1 MPLIARAWLLLAA
14 AAFAWPLAA
23 QQKITLSIATGPTGG
38 VYYPIGGGMA
48 NILAKHIPGLSATA
62 EATAG
67 SVANHEFMATGK
79 ADVALTMADATWDA
93 YKGQEK
99 FQGKPVNV
107 RALMVLY
114 PNRFH
119 IVTLEGLGIN
129 RIADLKGRRIS
140 TGPPRSGTEVKTNR
154 VLTAAGLDPEKDIVR
169 ERLTVQESANALK
182 DRKIDAFFWSGGV
195 PTAAVT
201 DLAAS
206 PGIRIKLLDHQEV
219 LEPMNKRYGPLYVK
233 DVIPAKSYPGQ
244 ETHAQIITIW
254 NVLVARGDIPD
265 EVAYNIVKTIFE
277 RKEDMDRVHAEARSF
292 DLKYQT
298 NAGAVIPFHPGAARY
313 FRERGLSVN

>member
-1 MPLIARAWLLLAA
+1 MGRFMLAVLALLTAA
-14 AAFAWPLAA
+14 LPAAA
-23 QQKITLSIATGPTGG
+23 QQKFTLSIATGPTGG
-38 VYYPIGGGMA
+38 VYYPLGGGMA
-48 NILAKHIPGLSATA
+48 NILSKYIPGLSATA

-67 SVANHEFMATGK
+67 SVANHEFITTGK

-93 YKGQEK
+93 FKGQEK

-119 IVTLEGLGIN
+119 IVTLDGIGVN
-129 RIADLKGRRIS
+129 RLADLKGRRVS

-154 VLTAAGLDPEKDIVR
+154 VLTAAGLDPDKDIVR

-195 PTAAVT
+195 PTASVT

-206 PGIRIKLLDHQEV
+206 PGVKIRLIDHPEV

-244 ETHAQIITIW
+244 ERDAQIVTIW
-254 NVLVARGDIPD
+254 NVLVAKGDLPD
-265 EVAYNIVKTIFE
+265 EIAYSIVKTIFE
-277 RKEDMDRVHAEARSF
+277 KKDDMDRVHAEARNF

-298 NAGAVIPFHPGAARY
+298 NAGAVIPFHPGAAKY
-313 FRERGLSVN
+313 FRERGLSIK

>member
-1 MPLIARAWLLLAA
+1 MRNFLSGLLACA
-14 AAFAWPLAA
+14 IVALPAAA

-38 VYYPIGGGMA
+38 VYYPLGGGMA
-48 NILAKHIPGLSATA
+48 NLLSKYVPGLSATA
-62 EATAG
+62 ESTAG
-67 SVANHEFMATGK
+67 SVANHEFIATGK
-79 ADVALTMADATWDA
+79 ADIALTMADATWDA
-93 YKGQEK
+93 FKGQEK

-129 RIADLKGRRIS
+129 KIADLKGRRVS
-140 TGPPRSGTEVKTNR
+140 TGPPRSGTEAKTNR
-154 VLTAAGLDPEKDIVR
+154 VLAAAGLDPEKDIIR
-169 ERLTVQESANALK
+169 ERLTVQASADALK

-195 PTAAVT
+195 PTASVT

-206 PGIRIKLLDHQEV
+206 PGVRIKLLDHAEV
-219 LEPMNKRYGPLYVK
+219 VDVLNKRYGPLYVR

-244 ETHAQIITIW
+244 EREVQIATIW
-254 NVLVARGDIPD
+254 NVLVARADLPD

-277 RKEDMDRVHAEARSF
+277 RREEMIRVHGEARNF
-292 DLKYQT
+292 DFKYQT
-298 NAGAVIPFHPGAARY
+298 NAAAVIPFHPGAVKY
-313 FRERGLSVN
+313 FREKGLDVR

>member
-1 MPLIARAWLLLAA
+1 
-14 AAFAWPLAA
+14 
-23 QQKITLSIATGPTGG
+23 
-38 VYYPIGGGMA
+38 MA
-48 NILAKHIPGLSATA
+48 NILSKYIPGLSATA

-67 SVANHEFMATGK
+67 SVANHEFMLTGK

-119 IVTLEGLGIN
+119 VVTLEGLGIN
-129 RIADLKGRRIS
+129 RLADLKGRRVS

-154 VLTAAGLDPEKDIVR
+154 VLVAAGLDPDKDITR
-169 ERLTVQESANALK
+169 ERLTVQESANSLK

-206 PGIRIKLLDHQEV
+206 PGVRIKLLDHQEV

-244 ETHAQIITIW
+244 ENNVQIITIW
-254 NVLVARGDIPD
+254 NVLVARADISD

-277 RKEDMDRVHAEARSF
+277 KKEDMDRVHAEARNF